1 MYPFEDFPART
12 SEFAK
17 KHVPT
22 VIFLDGEDNNYD
34 MVYLLDKWYENA
46 GEKGAVASFSVY
58 NTPEHRRRVGI
69 LFEQKRILCV
79 VCTNEM
85 LMGMDLLN
93 AGRIIQWQ
101 VGGSTACGLW
111 HRIGSAFRPLGSA
124 ADAYIIIEPRLQP
137 KEVKARFAVN
147 KRNQQYPSSESSAE
161 SLPTTL
167 DGRENTL
174 SIDSPANDLP
184 TGASAEREVAV
195 SPEDVVPGI
204 CRNAISG
211 LRCITEA
218 FLSAVQAPAVI
229 TSDPESLYPA
239 TIKLPESCTCSVC
252 IPHEMPWVPFAPVIV
267 RVQPDN
273 LPALAKTL
281 ETKLEDWGTQRWRE
295 SWKKLVPRS
304 LDSGPDSFVGQVASR
319 TIAGLAL
326 ELVKADADIDW
337 ILADRTNIIHFEL
350 IRGELAAEVSR
361 LIEQRRKDTA
371 VRRLQLENLPALVK
385 ILNTELDTWGV
396 GRWRDS
402 WRGMLK

>member
-1 MYPFEDFPART
+1 MFLSPGKAAGDRMEHVWLDSSFVNRCGGIIVEEAHSVVEMGTPAFRANYDRIGRLKRMVSYKALDLVHILRLPQLVEVPILAMTATLPEAHLGDLRFDLNMRNAIVLNYGSARPEIRLHAVGMRRTADSYVDLLTVMPDLVAAMASNGAFRCEDDPCGQLSPYIGKTCRDLSRVRRTVYPFEDFPART

-34 MVYLLDKWYENA
+34 MAYLLDKWYENA
-46 GEKGAVASFSVY
+46 GEKGAVASLSVY

-111 HRIGSAFRPLGSA
+111 HRIGSAVRPLGSA

-174 SIDSPANDLP
+174 SIAIPANDLP
-184 TGASAEREVAV
+184 AGAPAEREVAT
-195 SPEDVVPGI
+195 SPEDVVP
-204 CRNAISG
+204 
-211 LRCITEA
+211 
-218 FLSAVQAPAVI
+218 VI
-229 TSDPESLYPA
+229 
-239 TIKLPESCTCSVC
+239 
-252 IPHEMPWVPFAPVIV
+252 
-267 RVQPDN
+267 
-273 LPALAKTL
+273 
-281 ETKLEDWGTQRWRE
+281 
-295 SWKKLVPRS
+295 
-304 LDSGPDSFVGQVASR
+304 
-319 TIAGLAL
+319 
-326 ELVKADADIDW
+326 
-337 ILADRTNIIHFEL
+337 
-350 IRGELAAEVSR
+350 
-361 LIEQRRKDTA
+361 
-371 VRRLQLENLPALVK
+371 
-385 ILNTELDTWGV
+385 
-396 GRWRDS
+396 
-402 WRGMLK
+402 